1 MTEETE
7 MLEIGA
13 HLSVAGGC
21 DLAIV
26 RAEELGL
33 SSVQIFTKNA
43 NQWAAKPLD
52 PMVIGRFAEQRE
64 RTSIR
69 HLVAHDSYLIN
80 VGSPDDG
87 TWEKSRL
94 ALREELDR
102 CDQLDVPY
110 LVSHPGGHLGSGVDA
125 AVERVA
131 EAINRIHDDRPE
143 GRAMLLLETTAGQGT
158 TLGRS
163 FEELAAIVD
172 RVENR
177 QRVGICFDTCHVFAA
192 GYDIRERDGYE
203 ETMRRFDEVIGFA
216 NLRVFHLNDSIKGLG
231 SHVDRHAHIG
241 EGQLGRAPFEFLL
254 GDSRFDGV
262 PGVLETPHGE
272 AGAELKADI
281 ATLRELAR
289 EVQAGSS
296 MRVVGGAE
304 TSDVAA

>member
-1 MTEETE
+1 

-26 RAEELGL
+26 RAEELAL
-33 SSVQIFTKNA
+33 TAVQIFTKNA

-52 PMVIGRFAEQRE
+52 PAVIDRFAEQRE
-64 RTSIR
+64 RTGIR

-80 VGSPDDG
+80 VGSPDEA

-125 AVERVA
+125 AVPRVA
-131 EAINRIHDDRPE
+131 AAINRIHDERPD

-163 FEELAAIVD
+163 FEELAAIID
-172 RVENR
+172 LVENR
-177 QRVGICFDTCHVFAA
+177 ARVGVCFDTCHVFAA
-192 GYDIRERDGYE
+192 GYDIRERAGYE
-203 ETMRRFDEVIGFA
+203 ETMRRFDEIIGFA
-216 NLRVFHLNDSIKGLG
+216 NVHVFHLNDSLKALG

-241 EGQLGRAPFEFLL
+241 EGFLGKAPFEFLL
-254 GDSRFDGV
+254 GDPRFEGV
-262 PGVLETPHGE
+262 PGVLETPHGDD
-272 AGAELKADI
+272 GAELKADI
-281 ATLRELAR
+281 ATLRELAGR
-289 EVQAGSS
+289 VQAGSD
-296 MRVVGGAE
+296 VVEAGGAAVME
-304 TSDVAA
+304 TAA

>member
-1 MTEETE
+1 

-26 RAEELGL
+26 RAEELAL

-52 PMVIGRFAEQRE
+52 PGVIKRFGEQRE
-64 RTSIR
+64 RTGIR
-69 HLVAHDSYLIN
+69 HLIAHDSYLIN
-80 VGSPDDG
+80 VGSPDDA

-110 LVSHPGGHLGSGVDA
+110 LVSHPGGHVGSGVEA
-125 AVERVA
+125 AIGRVA
-131 EAINRIHDDRPE
+131 EAINRIHDDRPD

-163 FEELAAIVD
+163 FEELAAIID
-172 RVENR
+172 RVEDKS
-177 QRVGICFDTCHVFAA
+177 RVGVCFDTCHVFAA
-192 GYDIRERDGYE
+192 GYDIRDREGYE
-203 ETMRRFDEVIGFA
+203 ETMRRFDEIVGFS
-216 NLRVFHLNDSIKGLG
+216 NLRVFHLNDSVKGLG

-241 EGQLGRAPFEFLL
+241 EGQLGTAPFEFLL
-254 GDSRFDGV
+254 SDERFERM
-262 PGVLETPHGE
+262 PGVLETPHGKDGE
-272 AGAELKADI
+272 ELKADI
-281 ATLRELAR
+281 ATLRSLAEKAR
-289 EVQAGSS
+289 SDGNP
-296 MRVVGGAE
+296 RVEGE
-304 TSDVAA
+304 TAA